1 MTITLI
7 FIITKMWSV
16 SIFLCSCS
24 LIASIHPQQSTWISP
39 KSSQRF
45 SPITITKMR
54 SLSTFL
60 CPYSIITSNTLNMDI
75 GYRQSHH
82 HDNHHHHSEGWG
94 GSSTSHIPVPSL
106 PATPSIQH
114 KYRRNHQKYFHYH
127 HLLTSNSPHCQHQWL
142 QSTSRG
148 RRHLW
153 PDSRAEI
160 LIYRQILKLKY

>member
-75 GYRQSHH
+75 AKSCQKIFTIAIHQDEAVHISSSHVH
-82 HDNHHHHSEGWG
+82 
-94 GSSTSHIPVPSL
+94 VPSL
-106 PATPSIQH
+106 PASYRQNHH
-114 KYRRNHQKYFHYH
+114 KDFHHHHHQDEAFH
-127 HLLTSNSPHCQHQWL
+127 HLLTSSFPRCQNQWL
-142 QSTSRG
+142 QSTSHG
-148 RRHLW
+148 QHHLR
-153 PDSRAEI
+153 PDSQAET
-160 LIYRQILKLKY
+160 LKSMARF